1 MLSVHAALPTAAEA
15 TNTGN
20 FLVFQGRADRLS
32 LQDVEDAGVETP
44 THWVRAFM
52 NEEEVEE
59 GFSVAVLSPE
69 TAARPRLEA
78 VQVGG
83 ETVTVEARRSRRI
96 ISRRHGN

>member
-1 MLSVHAALPTAAEA
+1 
-15 TNTGN
+15 
-20 FLVFQGRADRLS
+20 
-32 LQDVEDAGVETP
+32 VED
-44 THWVRAFM
+44 
-52 NEEEVEE
+52 